1 MIPRH
6 FLYATVLAIAS
17 LACSSSFAAEPSSV
31 ALAMV
36 KKLRL
41 GDNLPSMGYQA
52 ATTTQ
57 TYRIIV
63 QSVGP
68 EKARTLITDELNRA
82 RPKYQDRWDK
92 NLAASYSESF
102 SEEELQSIADKQKAS
117 PYINKFLAKQG
128 EVGNNMQAKST
139 ELLDSFVTEV
149 VSGAFNKV
157 VPKKVTEKSLHFA
170 RVTPNRSSGL
180 ALGWPLM
187 SNVGG
192 N

>member
-6 FLYATVLAIAS
+6 FLYATMLAITS

-102 SEEELQSIADKQKAS
+102 SEEELQSIADRQKAS

-128 EVGNNMQAKST
+128 EVGNSMQAKST

-157 VPKKVTEKSLHFA
+157 VPKK
-170 RVTPNRSSGL
+170 
-180 ALGWPLM
+180 
-187 SNVGG
+187 
-192 N
+192 